1 VSLADGG
8 CRAAGPWHPGQDD
21 THREIRDEC
30 FHMAMPSR
38 SMFARIARRRTAGIL
53 REWGAPGDVID
64 TAELLASELVANAAR
79 FSPADITLTLWR
91 LPGML
96 VIEVSD
102 QAAEIPEAREPDADS
117 VSGRGLV
124 LVGALSREWSYYF
137 PRPGWKTVYAVI
149 DTGPPWLLG
158 GEESYQADR
167 QAAACPLR
175 CLQLP
180 ARASTAL
187 RHHLHDPGPP
197 PPTSSP
203 CPAAENSTTSAT
215 PAPAP
220 PPRSAPP
227 WPATPG

>member
-149 DTGPPWLLG
+149 DTGPPVSEPG
-158 GEESYQADR
+158 DFPAGTDNNPGR
-167 QAAACPLR
+167 
-175 CLQLP
+175 P
-180 ARASTAL
+180 AR
-187 RHHLHDPGPP
+187 
-197 PPTSSP
+197 
-203 CPAAENSTTSAT
+203 
-215 PAPAP
+215 
-220 PPRSAPP
+220 
-227 WPATPG
+227 